1 MEKFGQYIL
10 LDKVGSGGMAELFKA
25 KKVGIEG
32 FERVLAIKRILPH
45 LSSDEE
51 FIDMFI
57 AEAKLVALLSH
68 KNITQVYDFGK
79 IGQNYFIAME
89 YIRGK
94 DLRGLLKRC
103 NEKNIKFP
111 ITLAVFI
118 AKEVASGLSY
128 AHRQKDSMEK
138 SLNIIHRDVSPQNI
152 LISYD
157 GDVKVVDFGIAKAG
171 SQSRTTTGV
180 LKGKLSYMSPE
191 QAWGKTIDHRSD
203 IFALGIVLYEMLTGE
218 RLFKGDSE
226 INTLEKVRAA
236 QIDPLPS
243 SINAGLPA
251 ELEAKLLKALAREV
265 IERYQNASDL
275 EADLGNILFELLRAD
290 PALSLKQFMHSL
302 FKAEIEAEHKSE
314 SEEKTI
320 SVPLEQETAVADLKS
335 ANAEKSKTP
344 VKTRPP
350 ELKSFRV
357 QEPAKKNVYRYVISA
372 SLAAVVLVIAG
383 FIFWD
388 KNPPPQLTT
397 PSPVQ
402 PVAAPQPGA
411 EEQKTATQMPA
422 AAPPLAGNE
431 IEQGTPSPQTDKQQ
445 GKIQKTPEEE
455 NDGGLTINAMP
466 WANVFVDGKPYGTTP
481 KTIEDIK
488 VGTHKVRLEN
498 PNFPAWE
505 TRVNISKGQTAKV
518 SYKFGGGGKLVINA
532 SPWGNVYLDGALK
545 GQTPLTIEKVS
556 GGKHRIKI
564 AREGFI
570 ETSRDIEISEGATKQ
585 ISVSLKKEGG

>member
-203 IFALGIVLYEMLTGE
+203 IFAIGIVLYEMLTGE
-218 RLFKGDSE
+218 RL
-226 INTLEKVRAA
+226 
-236 QIDPLPS
+236 
-243 SINAGLPA
+243 
-251 ELEAKLLKALAREV
+251 
-265 IERYQNASDL
+265 
-275 EADLGNILFELLRAD
+275 LRG
-290 PALSLKQFMHSL
+290 
-302 FKAEIEAEHKSE
+302 I
-314 SEEKTI
+314 
-320 SVPLEQETAVADLKS
+320 
-335 ANAEKSKTP
+335 
-344 VKTRPP
+344 R
-350 ELKSFRV
+350 R
-357 QEPAKKNVYRYVISA
+357 
-372 SLAAVVLVIAG
+372 
-383 FIFWD
+383 
-388 KNPPPQLTT
+388 
-397 PSPVQ
+397 
-402 PVAAPQPGA
+402 
-411 EEQKTATQMPA
+411 
-422 AAPPLAGNE
+422 
-431 IEQGTPSPQTDKQQ
+431 
-445 GKIQKTPEEE
+445 
-455 NDGGLTINAMP
+455 
-466 WANVFVDGKPYGTTP
+466 
-481 KTIEDIK
+481 
-488 VGTHKVRLEN
+488 
-498 PNFPAWE
+498 
-505 TRVNISKGQTAKV
+505 
-518 SYKFGGGGKLVINA
+518 
-532 SPWGNVYLDGALK
+532 
-545 GQTPLTIEKVS
+545 
-556 GGKHRIKI
+556 
-564 AREGFI
+564 
-570 ETSRDIEISEGATKQ
+570 
-585 ISVSLKKEGG
+585 

>member
-265 IERYQNASDL
+265 TERYQNASDL

-335 ANAEKSKTP
+335 ANAKKSKTP